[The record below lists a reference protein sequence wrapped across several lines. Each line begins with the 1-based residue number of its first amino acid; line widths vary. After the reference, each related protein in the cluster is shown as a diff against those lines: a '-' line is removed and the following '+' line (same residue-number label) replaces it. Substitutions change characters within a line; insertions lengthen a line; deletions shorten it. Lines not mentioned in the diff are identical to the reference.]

1 MGHVCTTEVR
11 RFRSPLLRALLLK
24 GHAYKAECGEETLL
38 KELSLGLDGYIYYKV
53 RGNKDLTSANFER
66 WKMAILRRVQEELRK
81 GDHPLYPQGD
91 TGKAEVQRLQ
101 QHLVFLKE
109 DRAPHVIVGMRKYR
123 YMLERERYLT
133 RSSTFMLSAEDEK
146 AIFTGTGS
154 TMKTRVWHA
163 TIACP
168 TSMASGSRQSATS
181 GGSAVLGKGKR
192 MRMQKAE

>member
-38 KELSLGLDGYIYYKV
+38 KELSLGLDGYINFKT
-53 RGNKDLTSANFER
+53 RGNRDLTSANFER

-91 TGKAEVQRLQ
+91 TGRAEVQRLQ
-101 QHLVFLKE
+101 EHLVFLKE
-109 DRAPHVIVGMRKYR
+109 DRAPHVIVGMCKYR

-133 RSSTFMLSAEDEK
+133 QSSTFKPSQEDEK
-146 AIFTGTGS
+146 AILDRHWKYHEDKGL
-154 TMKTRVWHA
+154 
-163 TIACP
+163 ACNNRLP
-168 TSMASGSRQSATS
+168 YIYGIWKSAKRNLRWISGAR
-181 GGSAVLGKGKR
+181 KGKEDEN
-192 MRMQKAE
+192 AEGP